1 MALVVRDCS
10 GDDLVI
16 CGDPRIVDAVDDVL
30 QIALAR
36 CSQQDAGNALG
47 GQVLGQASL
56 IAPAAGVVHHDG
68 VVDAMCG
75 VVNGGRVVR
84 VDDLDQGA
92 VGEDRAVFLINGDR
106 AFEAAVDRVAAQQR
120 SALDDVII
128 RALADHDGTQAQA
141 VAATLDENA
150 SQQAADAAKAV
161 EHYVLWFCVGCASLA
176 NLLAQFF
183 GDECV

>member
-1 MALVVRDCS
+1 
-10 GDDLVI
+10 
-16 CGDPRIVDAVDDVL
+16 
-30 QIALAR
+30 
-36 CSQQDAGNALG
+36 
-47 GQVLGQASL
+47 
-56 IAPAAGVVHHDG
+56 
-68 VVDAMCG
+68 
-75 VVNGGRVVR
+75 
-84 VDDLDQGA
+84 
-92 VGEDRAVFLINGDR
+92 
-106 AFEAAVDRVAAQQR
+106 RVAAQQR

-183 GDECV
+183 GEECVQISGSGFLELLVHATEVNGNRANIQGLDGIQDGLGVIQVKFFAIDAAHHAVGLDDVNGGLVDQL